1 MKVYEAATQR
11 RTIRKF
17 KQDPM
22 ERALLEKYVDAARL
36 APTAS
41 NMQPL
46 KFMIVDKPHKVA
58 AVFEHVKWAAYIAP
72 AGDPKEGERPVAFIV
87 ILADTEIKKAG
98 YELDAGAAAQSI
110 FLTAWEDGVGTC
122 WMGAIDRDKIRE
134 VLSIPEQYVIN
145 TVVALGYMAEHPV
158 AEDISTQ
165 GVLKDSV
172 KYYQDGQ
179 GVLHVPKRTLKE
191 VLVDFM

>member
-1 MKVYEAATQR
+1 MKVYEAATRR

-58 AVFEHVKWAAYIAP
+58 AVFEHVKWAATIAP
-72 AGDPKEGERPVAFIV
+72 AGDPKEGERPVAFII

-122 WMGAIDRDKIRE
+122 WMGAIDREKIRE

-158 AEDISTQ
+158 AEDIQ
-165 GVLKDSV
+165 GSV